1 VLSLLCRGF
10 EAITDDIVPLLDK
23 IIRVNWQTSAWLE
36 PSSPFSIGEVP
47 DFRLRL
53 TLLDPVKTLF
63 HLLTPTKLVFVQSQ
77 KKQTLGFICESMN
90 DSRRK
95 HGKIE
100 VSEATS
106 DQKCQ
111 SPRNS
116 VRNRF
121 LTFEISYL
129 PLVRGGMAQ
138 AWHRGRDESMR

>member
-1 VLSLLCRGF
+1 MMSLLCRGL

-23 IIRVNWQTSAWLE
+23 IIRVNGQTTAWLE
-36 PSSPFSIGEVP
+36 PSSPFTIGEVP

-95 HGKIE
+95 HGKIQ

-116 VRNRF
+116 VRDRF
-121 LTFEISYL
+121 LTFEIS
-129 PLVRGGMAQ
+129 
-138 AWHRGRDESMR
+138 